1 MTNEELLQLMKRFR
15 VAYGTANRQDL
26 LATTTSDFVWHQN
39 VAMSDE
45 DLPTG
50 RILTGV
56 DALLKEI
63 ARRGQQWKNVR
74 YENMQERAT
83 ADMLVQTFTISGE
96 DNGKTFYANAVDL
109 YPVKDGLIAKK
120 DTYWKYR
127 V

>member
-15 VAYGTANRQDL
+15 VAYGSANREEL
-26 LATTTSDFVWHQN
+26 LATTSSDFVWHQN
-39 VAMSDE
+39 IALTDE

-50 RILTGV
+50 RILAGV

-63 ARRGQQWKNVR
+63 ERRGKQWTNVR

-96 DNGKTFYANAVDL
+96 DNGKAFNANAVDL

>member
-15 VAYGTANRQDL
+15 VAYATANRKEL
-26 LATTTSDFVWHQN
+26 LATTSSDFVWHQN
-39 VAMSDE
+39 VAMSEE

-50 RILTGV
+50 KILTGV
-56 DALLKEI
+56 DALLQEI
-63 ARRGQQWKNVR
+63 KRRRQQWTNVR

-83 ADMLVQTFTISGE
+83 ADMLVQTFSISGE
-96 DNGKTFYANAVDL
+96 DDGKAFNANAVDL
-109 YPVKDGLIAKK
+109 YPVKDGRIAKK